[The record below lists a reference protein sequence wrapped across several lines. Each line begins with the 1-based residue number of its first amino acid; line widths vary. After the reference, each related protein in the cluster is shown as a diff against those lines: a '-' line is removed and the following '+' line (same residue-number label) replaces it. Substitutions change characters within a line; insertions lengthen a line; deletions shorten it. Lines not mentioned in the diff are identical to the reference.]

1 MLDFIVL
8 FLTVGIPLSSAL
20 LLASLG
26 ETVNQRSGV
35 FNLGCE
41 GVMSMGA
48 FVGMLIPF
56 MVGGSGKDE
65 GDLFHRSVLFDWL
78 FIWDILPGSAG
89 RTSLKGWL
97 LHNCRNLEHWNSAV
111 SVVVSDCSVRKNTYR
126 VP

>member
-48 FVGMLIPF
+48 FVGMLTDSRSLLSYPRHHYFRRILF
-56 MVGGSGKDE
+56 NYLGNMMENGEMTTDLAFVGK
-65 GDLFHRSVLFDWL
+65 VVQ
-78 FIWDILPGSAG
+78 DISYNNAVAY
-89 RTSLKGWL
+89 
-97 LHNCRNLEHWNSAV
+97 LEV
-111 SVVVSDCSVRKNTYR
+111 E
-126 VP
+126 

>member
-56 MVGGSGKDE
+56 MVGGACEEEAGW
-65 GDLFHRSVLFDWL
+65 WL
-78 FIWDILPGSAG
+78 QGIDP
-89 RTSLKGWL
+89 
-97 LHNCRNLEHWNSAV
+97 
-111 SVVVSDCSVRKNTYR
+111 RKPY
-126 VP
+126 